1 MKNKK
6 WYAQH
11 KIIAFLLSLA
21 VVSGCDQ
28 SSNSLQQRDGLSAAS
43 QFTIA
48 SNKAFVKNLDLD
60 NQQDF
65 EDARRGMVAEAPNT
79 ALTSESGVQVW
90 DASAYDFIVG
100 EAPDTVNPSL
110 WRQAKL
116 NNIRGLFKVDEGI
129 YQLRGFD
136 LANTSLIKSDSG
148 WILVDPLTTLETTE
162 AAMAF
167 AEQHL
172 GEIKL
177 NRSDLYS

>member
-1 MKNKK
+1 MDNKAG
-6 WYAQH
+6 YAQH
-11 KIIAFLLSLA
+11 KIIALLLAVA

-28 SSNSLQQRDGLSAAS
+28 SPNSSPQSASSSAAS

-48 SNKAFVKNLDLD
+48 SNRAFVENLDLD

-65 EDARRGMVAEAPNT
+65 EDARRGMVAEAPNA

-167 AEQHL
+167 A
-172 GEIKL
+172 
-177 NRSDLYS
+177 